1 MAKKEQ
7 IRTDILLY
15 DVELTSTNYSNRV
28 IIQNVALA
36 NVIKSLQKFDKEAK
50 VNNKGM
56 LSDLFYSI
64 KLWNKTYSIET
75 LFTKAKVSFLVD
87 SLKKL
92 DGQIRINEKIGNTVK
107 GKSITSRNA
116 KPNVNQHLKIK

>member
-15 DVELTSTNYSNRV
+15 NVELTSTNYSNRV

-36 NVIKSLQKFDKEAK
+36 NVIKSLQKFDKEVK
-50 VNNKGM
+50 INNKGM
-56 LSDLFYSI
+56 VSNLFYNI
-64 KLWNKTYSIET
+64 KLWNRTYSIET
-75 LFTKAKVSFLVD
+75 LFTKATVTFLVD

-92 DGQIRINEKIGNTVK
+92 DGQIKINEKIGNSVK
-107 GKSITSRNA
+107 GKSINSRNA